1 MFEASLNQMAGAA
14 EDLRKISKELGACL
28 SDTYGPSGF
37 LQELSYMENPLRRI
51 KKVQQ
56 KLDEKTAQ
64 AMQMRMMLEQICE
77 QYKRSENDI
86 MDYCEEAAA
95 MARRR
100 EQVAFSSVGWVSDR
114 MSVLIS

>member
-1 MFEASLNQMAGAA
+1 
-14 EDLRKISKELGACL
+14 
-28 SDTYGPSGF
+28 
-37 LQELSYMENPLRRI
+37 MENPLRRI

-56 KLDEKTAQ
+56 KLDEKVAQ
-64 AMQMRMMLEQICE
+64 TIQMRMTLERICE

-86 MDYCEEAAA
+86 MDFCEEAAI

-114 MSVLIS
+114 ISVLIS

>member
-1 MFEASLNQMAGAA
+1 MFEASLIPMAEAA

-51 KKVQQ
+51 KKMQQ

-64 AMQMRMMLEQICE
+64 TLQMKMTLEKICQ
-77 QYKRSENDI
+77 QYQHSEHDI
-86 MDYCEEAAA
+86 MDYCEEAVV

-100 EQVAFSSVGWVSDR
+100 EQVAFSQVGWVSNR
-114 MSVLIS
+114 ITALIS

>member
-1 MFEASLNQMAGAA
+1 MFEASLNQMALAS
-14 EDLRKISKELGACL
+14 EDLRKISKELNSCL

-51 KKVQQ
+51 KKVQK
-56 KLDEKTAQ
+56 KLDEKVAQ
-64 AMQMRMMLEQICE
+64 TIQMRMTLEQICE

-86 MDYCEEAAA
+86 MDFCEEAAI

-100 EQVAFSSVGWVSDR
+100 EQVAFSSIGWVSDR
-114 MSVLIS
+114 ISVLIS